1 MPKLDRAQLNTL
13 VWAGLGVV
21 LAGWNGSILILE
33 LPAVANSFGAKVSDL
48 SNLGSIVIFGAIG
61 AWPLATLAD
70 HFGRRR
76 LIAAGTGLFSLVSF
90 ATAFAPNLAALAA
103 FRLMASCFE
112 NLVLGV
118 ATALIVEEAP
128 AAQRGLAVS
137 ALALLFGAGQGIPV
151 VVYPFI
157 APNWRVLFLAG
168 GVGVL
173 AAPFIWRR
181 LPEGRAWKRAHI
193 SGSIFRLLLQPPWRR
208 RILIL
213 AVSAVVGAV
222 LGEPAG
228 LFFTVYASRYLHL
241 SPGVISVMIA
251 AAAVCALLG
260 YVAGGFLSD
269 RFGRRVLGVTLGVIT
284 AVFTGGGFVAGTAGF
299 IGANLLWSG
308 FASADTPVIG
318 AWSGELY
325 PTRARATAE
334 ATGGVAGAVGG
345 IIGLQLVGALS
356 PGLGLGRAIAVV
368 AVAGVASSL
377 LLLLLPETK
386 AKPLPD

>member
-1 MPKLDRAQLNTL
+1 
-13 VWAGLGVV
+13 
-21 LAGWNGSILILE
+21 
-33 LPAVANSFGAKVSDL
+33 
-48 SNLGSIVIFGAIG
+48 
-61 AWPLATLAD
+61 
-70 HFGRRR
+70 
-76 LIAAGTGLFSLVSF
+76 
-90 ATAFAPNLAALAA
+90 
-103 FRLMASCFE
+103 
-112 NLVLGV
+112 
-118 ATALIVEEAP
+118 
-128 AAQRGLAVS
+128 
-137 ALALLFGAGQGIPV
+137 V

-213 AVSAVVGAV
+213 AVSGVVGAV